1 MMHLLFIYK
10 LKLMDLLQILQPLLF
25 LVPHGIQLLS
35 TETITTKQNQ
45 LLFLCKNE
53 DVITR
58 KPIM

>member
-1 MMHLLFIYK
+1 
-10 LKLMDLLQILQPLLF
+10 MDLLQILQPLLF